1 MEAKAATV
9 SLSAPLPRCRVAG
22 GNGPLACSASA
33 RRSRRCGYHHGAP
46 LISLARPSSSARS
59 FPAGRVYAM
68 AAAATAPVKEQDLV
82 FVAGATGKVGS
93 RTVRELIKLGFRV
106 RAAVRSKERA
116 SPLVQSVERL
126 ELGEGSAAASR
137 LELVECDL
145 EKQGEAGIKAAIG
158 DAALVVCSIGASEK
172 EILDVTG
179 PYRIDYV
186 ATANLVRAAAK
197 AGVEHFVLV
206 TSLGTTRFG
215 FPAAL
220 LNLFWGVLCWK
231 KMAEEALVASGV
243 PYTIV
248 RPGGMERPTDAYKE
262 THNLVVS
269 PRDTYVGGLVSNLQ
283 VAELIACVAKNRRAA
298 YCKVVELVAE
308 TTAPLL
314 PTEDLLAR
322 VPSDP
327 GRAPPP
333 APAAPAVVTEAPKES
348 PPAAAAAP
356 PPAPAAAAPAPAAAV
371 APTPTAAP
379 PAPAPAAAA
388 APPPAA
394 APPAPAPAA
403 AAKAERPLSPYAA
416 YEGLKPPSS
425 PTPSFSSGTT
435 GQAVKESPPA
445 PAPAAPAPPP
455 PPPAA
460 PAASAKPRSLSPYA
474 AYEGLKPP
482 SSPTPSRSS
491 SKKMDAG
498 DSPSPPPT
506 AASPDA
512 ATSTTAE
519 AAAESSSPLLDS
531 NPNGAPPTA
540 AATADPGRPLSPY
553 ARYEDL
559 KPPTTPT
566 PSAPKI

>member
-1 MEAKAATV
+1 MDAKAVAV

-46 LISLARPSSSARS
+46 RISLARPSSSARS

-68 AAAATAPVKEQDLV
+68 AAAAAPVKEQDLV

-126 ELGEGSAAASR
+126 ELGEGTAAASR

-298 YCKVVELVAE
+298 YCKVVEVVAE

-333 APAAPAVVTEAPKES
+333 APASPAVVTEAPKES

-356 PPAPAAAAPAPAAAV
+356 PPAAAPPAAAAAAAPAPV
-371 APTPTAAP
+371 AAP
-379 PAPAPAAAA
+379 PAPAPA
-388 APPPAA
+388 PAL
-394 APPAPAPAA
+394 APAA

-445 PAPAAPAPPP
+445 PAPAPAPAARKRMTAILLRHRPPPPLRMRRLPPP
-455 PPPAA
+455 PP
-460 PAASAKPRSLSPYA
+460 RLQ
-474 AYEGLKPP
+474 P
-482 SSPTPSRSS
+482 SRRRRCWIPTP
-491 SKKMDAG
+491 MAFL
-498 DSPSPPPT
+498 PPP
-506 AASPDA
+506 PL
-512 ATSTTAE
+512 
-519 AAAESSSPLLDS
+519 PLLIQ
-531 NPNGAPPTA
+531 GARFHHT
-540 AATADPGRPLSPY
+540 PGT
-553 ARYEDL
+553 
-559 KPPTTPT
+559 KT
-566 PSAPKI
+566 